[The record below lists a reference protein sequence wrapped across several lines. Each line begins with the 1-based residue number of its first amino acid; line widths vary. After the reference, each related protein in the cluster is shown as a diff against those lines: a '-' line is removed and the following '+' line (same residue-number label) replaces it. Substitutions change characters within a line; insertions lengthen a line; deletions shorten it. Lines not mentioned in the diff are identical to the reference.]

1 MVLIIR
7 MIIGHVKK
15 GNILGYMRE
24 RERERICMGLVW
36 EWGYARK
43 AQLAHSNLTSI
54 DVTTNPDPKVVYMR
68 AL

>member
-1 MVLIIR
+1 MNGFNHKNDHR
-7 MIIGHVKK
+7 TCKK
-15 GNILGYMRE
+15 RQHSRIHE